1 MKKNK
6 VVNFINK
13 IMYTKEINI
22 DKISI
27 KNLEEIL
34 NCDMP
39 FFKINKFKNII
50 KLSEPIIYTMY
61 DNFKKF
67 NISLYKLI
75 KEENVNYEI
84 IRKELHNYPSYNEN
98 KAIEFI
104 KEISKIKKKYIYNLQ
119 IDQINIIVTF
129 YSNDLSFNL
138 FHNLLRIIFVFIK
151 TFGNNIYIYDNYNIR
166 LLLVDFPRK
175 LDSKYSFQQNQFQN
189 ISNKGYF
196 NNSSGVHIKS
206 QKELVV
212 TRKSGINGLLI
223 HELIH
228 MVGLDFC
235 FNFNNMN
242 MANIKGWEI
251 DWISKNNIIE
261 LNNNLGSFIE
271 CICNTN
277 SSFFISIYNSIL
289 LCEKTNNSIKVIK
302 YFKYFFYIEIL
313 YCFIL
318 SVKVINYFGFNTFD
332 SFFNNTTNKKYYQ
345 NAYVFEY
352 VVMRMFL
359 IYNFYYFIFKKLI
372 KNNFNKLNT
381 YDNNIE
387 FQKKLNKKLINSLED
402 PNIKKIFN
410 IINNNLK
417 NNNNNYMEYFLL
429 NIN

>member
-6 VVNFINK
+6 IIDFINK
-13 IMYTKEINI
+13 IKYTNI

-27 KNLEEIL
+27 ENLEEIL

-50 KLSEPIIYTMY
+50 KFSKPIIYIMY
-61 DNFKKF
+61 NNFKKF

-75 KEENVNYEI
+75 KEENINYEI
-84 IRKELHNYPSYNEN
+84 IRKELHYYPSYDKI
-98 KAIEFI
+98 KATEFI
-104 KEISKIKKKYIYNLQ
+104 AEISKIKKKYIYNLQ
-119 IDQINIIVTF
+119 IDTINIIVTF
-129 YSNDLSFNL
+129 YSNNISFNL
-138 FHNLLRIIFVFIK
+138 FHNLLRIIFIFIK
-151 TFGNNIYIYDNYNIR
+151 TFGNNIDIYDNYNIR

-175 LDSKYSFQQNQFQN
+175 LDSKYSYHQNQFYD

-206 QKELVV
+206 KKELVV

-242 MANIKGWEI
+242 MANIKDWENE
-251 DWISKNNIIE
+251 WVSKNNIVSS
-261 LNNNLGSFIE
+261 NNNLGSFIE

-277 SSFFISIYNSIL
+277 SSFFIAIYNSIL
-289 LCEKTNNSIKVIK
+289 LSEQTNNSAKVIK
-302 YFKYFFYIEIL
+302 YFKYFFYIETL

-318 SVKVINYFGFNTFD
+318 SVKIINYFGFNTFE

-352 VVMRMFL
+352 VIMRMFL

-381 YDNNIE
+381 YDDNIK
-387 FQKKLNKKLINSLED
+387 FQKKLNKKLIKSLED

-410 IINNNLK
+410 IISNNLK
-417 NNNNNYMEYFLL
+417 KSNNNYMEYFLL